1 MKIFTRVMLF
11 CMLLMPGILLAQ
23 EDTIQAN
30 QVDIPVVTISSSELE
45 NDLQAQDISGLLG
58 ASNDIF
64 VSTAGYTFGSAR
76 FRIRGYDSEYTSVLI
91 NGVKMNDMQTG
102 RAYWSSWGGLNDATR
117 NKVIH
122 TGIADQLYTFGGP
135 AGSTNISMRAS
146 EYAKTKKFTY
156 SLANRSYNNRLMF
169 LYSTGE
175 MDNGWSFAASG
186 SRRWAQ
192 EGYVSGTFYD
202 AWGYFLSAEKRIN
215 DRHSIG
221 LIAFAAP
228 SKRGRPNVSTR
239 EAYML
244 AGDNYYNSN
253 WGWQDGKKRNA
264 RVSQYHQPVFML
276 SHYFDIDEKSK
287 LQTSLSY
294 QFGRGG
300 STALN
305 WVEAGDP
312 RPDYYRNLPSYY
324 ALIGD
329 EDKFIQTT
337 ELWQNSDGGLQLD
350 WDHMYFA
357 NRKYLKTVHN
367 VGGIEGN
374 DLTGYR
380 SKYIVE
386 DRRNDKSD
394 IGLDLLY
401 NRSVNDHLDVA
412 AGFNGKIHKGHSFK
426 TVVDLL
432 GGDWY
437 LDIDKFADEEPNA
450 ILDEAQPD
458 LNNPTHIAYVGDVI
472 GYDYVAN
479 VNTANLWGIAD
490 FSWSKFDYYVA
501 AELSGTSFWRTG
513 NMRNGHFPD
522 NSYGDS
528 EKQQFLNYA
537 AKTGLTYK
545 INGRNYIVGN
555 AIYMTK
561 APTFRTAY
569 ISSRTRHQVV
579 DNLQSEKVLS
589 GDINYILRTPVIK
602 ARLTLYYTQFTD
614 QTWARSFY
622 HDEEQ
627 SFVNYV
633 MTGVDKRSTGAELGI
648 EAKLTPTISL
658 EAMGAKG
665 LFIYTSRPEVTIAQD
680 NNAEVLVEER
690 TVYLENYY
698 VGGGPQ
704 SVGSLGLKYYSP
716 KFWMAG
722 LSFNYYADMFL
733 DIGPDRRTAEA
744 VAGYAEDDLRRA
756 ELLAQEQLDNGYTLD
771 AFVYKSF
778 KIDDYYIGLSLN
790 VSNILNNKDLATGGF
805 EQLRYDS
812 SEPGKFPPRIFY
824 LYGRSFF
831 LNINLR
837 F

>member
-1 MKIFTRVMLF
+1 M
-11 CMLLMPGILLAQ
+11 
-23 EDTIQAN
+23 
-30 QVDIPVVTISSSELE
+30 
-45 NDLQAQDISGLLG
+45 
-58 ASNDIF
+58 
-64 VSTAGYTFGSAR
+64 
-76 FRIRGYDSEYTSVLI
+76 
-91 NGVKMNDMQTG
+91 
-102 RAYWSSWGGLNDATR
+102 
-117 NKVIH
+117 
-122 TGIADQLYTFGGP
+122 
-135 AGSTNISMRAS
+135 
-146 EYAKTKKFTY
+146 
-156 SLANRSYNNRLMF
+156 
-169 LYSTGE
+169 
-175 MDNGWSFAASG
+175 
-186 SRRWAQ
+186 
-192 EGYVSGTFYD
+192 
-202 AWGYFLSAEKRIN
+202 
-215 DRHSIG
+215 
-221 LIAFAAP
+221 
-228 SKRGRPNVSTR
+228 
-239 EAYML
+239 
-244 AGDNYYNSN
+244 
-253 WGWQDGKKRNA
+253 
-264 RVSQYHQPVFML
+264 
-276 SHYFDIDEKSK
+276 
-287 LQTSLSY
+287 
-294 QFGRGG
+294 
-300 STALN
+300 
-305 WVEAGDP
+305 
-312 RPDYYRNLPSYY
+312 
-324 ALIGD
+324 
-329 EDKFIQTT
+329 
-337 ELWQNSDGGLQLD
+337 
-350 WDHMYFA
+350 
-357 NRKYLKTVHN
+357 
-367 VGGIEGN
+367 
-374 DLTGYR
+374 
-380 SKYIVE
+380 
-386 DRRNDKSD
+386 
-394 IGLDLLY
+394 
-401 NRSVNDHLDVA
+401 
-412 AGFNGKIHKGHSFK
+412 
-426 TVVDLL
+426 
-432 GGDWY
+432 
-437 LDIDKFADEEPNA
+437 
-450 ILDEAQPD
+450 
-458 LNNPTHIAYVGDVI
+458 
-472 GYDYVAN
+472 
-479 VNTANLWGIAD
+479 
-490 FSWSKFDYYVA
+490 
-501 AELSGTSFWRTG
+501 
-513 NMRNGHFPD
+513 
-522 NSYGDS
+522 
-528 EKQQFLNYA
+528 NYA